1 MFSHQPPTEQLTLPW
16 LHSRMTIYSLLPQ
29 RHSQTPQGQGW
40 TVHGT
45 EEVQE
50 EKERRG
56 HSLACSISAT
66 RQQGPA
72 CDLAAMAEETGKEW
86 FLLGHLFGCGTC
98 ACAAACTAC

>member
-1 MFSHQPPTEQLTLPW
+1 
-16 LHSRMTIYSLLPQ
+16 MTIYSLLPQ

-72 CDLAAMAEETGKEW
+72 CDLAAMAEEISKRVTEHQRLEHMGSKVKTQTKGNER
-86 FLLGHLFGCGTC
+86 
-98 ACAAACTAC
+98 